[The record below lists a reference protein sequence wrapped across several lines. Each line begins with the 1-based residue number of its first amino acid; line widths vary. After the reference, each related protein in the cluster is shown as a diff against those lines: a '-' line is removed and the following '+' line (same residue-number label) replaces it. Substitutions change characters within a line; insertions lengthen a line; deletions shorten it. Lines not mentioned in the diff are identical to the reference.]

1 MFCRII
7 LINTTAVSLGLIAG
21 LTLLNTGSAQVLAG
35 ESTKENAP
43 PVAYDIY
50 NVDYEF
56 PQADSEQFKD
66 NKILKY
72 KAQSMDM
79 TAFQV
84 PSRLIEEDDIDAEL
98 ESYYRQDDAQKQA
111 EAAHYRALE
120 RNRMA
125 AYQAYLHKKAK
136 MQAQIDQELG
146 PVLEEL
152 TISAEDAQLASLDE

>member
-7 LINTTAVSLGLIAG
+7 VINTTAVGLGLIAG

-35 ESTKENAP
+35 ESTTANASSK
-43 PVAYDIY
+43 VYDIY

-56 PQADSEQFKD
+56 PQADSEQFQD
-66 NKILKY
+66 SKIHTY

-84 PSRLIEEDDIDAEL
+84 PSRVIEDEDVDVAL
-98 ESYYRQDDAQKQA
+98 EQYYRQDDAQKQA
-111 EAAHYRALE
+111 EAAYYRAIE
-120 RNRMA
+120 SNKMA

-136 MQAQIDQELG
+136 MQAEIDQELG

-152 TISAEDAQLASLDE
+152 TISAEDAALVSLDE